1 MYILIMS
8 VLILVFKFV
17 NLEKIYNALLYI
29 GSIIIALVNS
39 MYSFLSILSSV
50 KYKNKRRDM
59 WYEVINIAVSIV
71 SLILIINI

>member
-17 NLEKIYNALLYI
+17 NLEKLYNELLYI